1 MRPLEFH
8 RLGLR
13 LAQDAATESQQRI
26 AVTCLYYGLHHE
38 ACCRFFRN
46 NPFARPLNRNSR
58 HRDLGD
64 RYRHSIEPHTNY
76 IARLLDDLT
85 RLRAECHYQLTLP
98 LRFRDTSYQPNQ
110 ILELALEKSNQ
121 LLAALEA
128 YSPGEAPDNCNCPQT
143 YSTT

>member
-13 LAQDAATESQQRI
+13 LAQDANTEAQQRI

-46 NPFARPLNRNSR
+46 NPFARPLNRNGR
-58 HRDLGD
+58 HRELRD
-64 RYRHSIEPHTNY
+64 RYFHSIEPHTSH
-76 IARLLDDLT
+76 IAGLLDDLAT
-85 RLRAECHYQLTLP
+85 LRAECHYQLTLP
-98 LRFRDTSYQPNQ
+98 LRFNGASYQPDQ
-110 ILELALEKSNQ
+110 ILELALEKSTQ

-128 YSPGEAPDNCNCPQT
+128 YSPGEAPDGCNCPQT